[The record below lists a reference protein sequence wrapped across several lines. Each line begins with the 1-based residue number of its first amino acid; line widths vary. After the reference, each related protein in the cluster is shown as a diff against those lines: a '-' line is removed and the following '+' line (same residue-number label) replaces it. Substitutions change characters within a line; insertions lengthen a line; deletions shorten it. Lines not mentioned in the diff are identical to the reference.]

1 MCMVLAILLGRPEGM
16 TIHTEMGMA
25 CGVRGSDVGRS
36 RRLGGM
42 YLQRRDHRRLSRS
55 FAGLEEYFS
64 TVFKRILIVCI
75 GNICR
80 SPTAEYL
87 LRQHLV
93 PRDIQLGSAGLGA
106 LVGSRMDAA
115 ALHLLAEHGIDG
127 TAHRARQL
135 TPAML
140 READLVLGMEK
151 GHVDAMTRLAPETSG
166 KIFLLD
172 KWLLGRDIPDP
183 YRQQREAF
191 DHVYGMIRQGV
202 DSWLRYL

>member
-1 MCMVLAILLGRPEGM
+1 M
-16 TIHTEMGMA
+16 
-25 CGVRGSDVGRS
+25 
-36 RRLGGM
+36 
-42 YLQRRDHRRLSRS
+42 
-55 FAGLEEYFS
+55 
-64 TVFKRILIVCI
+64 FKRILIVCI